1 MNYKET
7 SSTYETLKKIRN
19 DWGNVNPVT
28 KVIPN
33 KKKNPKIKHKSNLA
47 ILLAPFSDNKFERC
61 SRKRKAF
68 TDTVFDISYITEVRK
83 CLVVYKYNKCRRL
96 YTYLRYIIKL

>member
-1 MNYKET
+1 MKE

-33 KKKNPKIKHKSNLA
+33 KKKNPKQKHK
-47 ILLAPFSDNKFERC
+47 
-61 SRKRKAF
+61 KR
-68 TDTVFDISYITEVRK
+68 VRD
-83 CLVVYKYNKCRRL
+83 YEDS
-96 YTYLRYIIKL
+96 